1 MFKTKVSDLKWRVLA
16 QIERGQYVLTSSE
29 VIGPYEK
36 HHHYEGETPF
46 PRTTFC
52 VATIYA
58 RKSLRGT
65 FVPCAKNKATHLI
78 VRPHLRWELPEDLTS
93 DCSGLPWLHE
103 KFELHVRRF
112 FNAYAGSK
120 PLAGNRLH
128 FIGLET
134 VMSARDIS
142 NSPSAPID
150 LWDRAVTSY
159 LARSTTQT
167 EEASAPTAAPLASS
181 FPNHDATTSRWPSG
195 VAFQR
200 RPVRGAAYRWQGGVP
215 NG

>member
-1 MFKTKVSDLKWRVLA
+1 MFKAKVSDLKWRVLA

-36 HHHYEGETPF
+36 LHHYEGETPF

-58 RKSLRGT
+58 RKTLRGAY
-65 FVPCAKNKATHLI
+65 VPCAKNKATHLI

-93 DCSGLPWLHE
+93 DSAGLPWLHE
-103 KFELHVRRF
+103 KFELHLRRF
-112 FNAYAGSK
+112 FNAYAGTK
-120 PLAGNRLH
+120 VHAGNRLH

-142 NSPSAPID
+142 DNPSAPID
-150 LWDRAVTSY
+150 LWERAVASY
-159 LARSTTQT
+159 LAQAKTQS
-167 EEASAPTAAPLASS
+167 EEVPSPAAAPLAASL
-181 FPNHDATTSRWPSG
+181 PIHDAAASRWSSG

-200 RPVRGAAYRWQGGVP
+200 RPIRGAAYRWQGGVP
-215 NG
+215 CG